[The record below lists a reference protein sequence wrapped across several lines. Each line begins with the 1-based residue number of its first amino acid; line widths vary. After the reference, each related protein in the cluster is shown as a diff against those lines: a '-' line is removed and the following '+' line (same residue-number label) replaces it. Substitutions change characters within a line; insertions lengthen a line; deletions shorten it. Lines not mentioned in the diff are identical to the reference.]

1 MATPIY
7 MDSILTSVKKLCGMG
22 EDYMYYDEDLVMYI
36 NDVFTTLARLGVGPS
51 KGFSISDDT
60 AEWNDF
66 LDEEE
71 YPLLLNKVKTYVKRK
86 CQLQFDPPQSSAHLN
101 ALTDMI
107 AEDEWRLVEIA
118 ESLKEE
124 NLENVE

>member
-1 MATPIY
+1 MATPID

-22 EDYMYYDEDLVMYI
+22 EEYTYYDEDLVMYI

>member
-1 MATPIY
+1 MATPID

-22 EDYMYYDEDLVMYI
+22 EYYTYYDEDLVMYI

>member
-1 MATPIY
+1 MATPID

-22 EDYMYYDEDLVMYI
+22 EDYTYYDEDIVMYI